1 MPVWFTLNPVHTA
14 YGQFCPV
21 ALAAEIVAERWT
33 PLILRE
39 LLNGS
44 HRFNDLHRGLPR
56 ISRALL
62 TQRLGQLEKAGLL
75 QRRPV
80 GSGHEYHL
88 TAAGQALRSVIEAL
102 GTWGYTWAATQLRED
117 HLDPGLLMWFLRRR
131 LRAEQIPEQRT
142 VVRFEF
148 HTPAPPRNFWL
159 ILHRPEADLCV
170 SDPGFD
176 TDLHVSTDVQTMV
189 SVYLGRLPLR
199 SAIREGAVRLYGPA
213 PLRRAFV
220 RWIGLSPL
228 ARPARSRP

>member
-1 MPVWFTLNPVHTA
+1 MHTT

-39 LLNGS
+39 LLHGS
-44 HRFNDLHRGLPR
+44 HRFNELHRGLPR

-62 TQRLGQLEKAGLL
+62 TQRLAQLERAGLL
-75 QRRPV
+75 ERRRA
-80 GSGHEYHL
+80 GGGHQYHL
-88 TAAGQALRSVIEAL
+88 TPAGQALRPVIEAL

-117 HLDPGLLMWFLRRR
+117 QLDPGLLMWFLRRR
-131 LRAEQIPEQRT
+131 LRTEQLPEQRT

-148 HTPAPPRNFWL
+148 HAPGPPRSFWL
-159 ILHRPEADLCV
+159 ILQRPKADLCA

-189 SVYLGRLPLR
+189 EVYLGRLPLR
-199 SAIREGAVRLYGPA
+199 AAIREGAVRLHGPA
-213 PLRRAFV
+213 PMRQAFV
-220 RWIGLSPL
+220 RWIGLSPV
-228 ARPARSRP
+228 AKPARSRP